1 MSTIGGIKQIL
12 QQVMI
17 LYLYRTEMSEI
28 LKRPDNKQEIVRGFQ
43 KSFNDISADLRSED
57 AMKAELHLRVDVRV
71 IHQ

>member
-1 MSTIGGIKQIL
+1 
-12 QQVMI
+12 
-17 LYLYRTEMSEI
+17 MSEI

-57 AMKAELHLRVDVRV
+57 AMKAELHLRVDVRE